1 MIQARDACIARSFPR
16 WQWPVSSAGVLA
28 QTSDAGFQSPSF
40 RPKSGKRMANSFFF
54 MSSKSA

>member
-1 MIQARDACIARSFPR
+1 MRVLRVHFRAGNGRSVLPEFLRKRAMPVFKARA
-16 WQWPVSSAGVLA
+16 
-28 QTSDAGFQSPSF
+28 F